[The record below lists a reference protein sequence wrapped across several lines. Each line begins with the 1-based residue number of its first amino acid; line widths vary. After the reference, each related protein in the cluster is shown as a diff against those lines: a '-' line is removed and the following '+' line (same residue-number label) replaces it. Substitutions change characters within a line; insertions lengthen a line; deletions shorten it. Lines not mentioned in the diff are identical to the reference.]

1 MIRDLSFKELVNLL
15 KLKLKP
21 DYSEDLVLICGD
33 FNIYRYNTV
42 DQLAK
47 ILFTQNAQWANYFD
61 IIDDEYT
68 CLLKTLKADGK
79 FSPVNIWD
87 RDNKGKRCITLGECE
102 ITNDGKYNPLETV
115 LSDWFD

>member
-1 MIRDLSFKELVNLL
+1 MNILSL
-15 KLKLKP
+15 KLKQDCSK
-21 DYSEDLVLICGD
+21 DLVLICGD

-47 ILFTQNAQWANYFD
+47 TLFTQNAQWADYFD

-68 CLLKTLKADGK
+68 CMLETLNAGGK
-79 FSPVNIWD
+79 FDIVNLWD

-102 ITNDGKYNPLETV
+102 IKKDGKFVPLETV